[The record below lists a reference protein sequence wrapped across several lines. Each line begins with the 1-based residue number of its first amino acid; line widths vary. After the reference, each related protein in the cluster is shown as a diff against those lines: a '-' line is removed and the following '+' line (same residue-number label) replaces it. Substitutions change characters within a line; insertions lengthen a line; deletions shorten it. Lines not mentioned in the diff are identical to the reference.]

1 LPAATASRARNPGR
15 AVTLIWCPTASVVR
29 TDGRMGSINVPQ
41 FAGDRIVAFHT
52 VTNPDKL
59 AFAAR
64 QTI

>member
-1 LPAATASRARNPGR
+1 M
-15 AVTLIWCPTASVVR
+15 
-29 TDGRMGSINVPQ
+29 DDRMVSINVPQ
-41 FAGDRIVAFHT
+41 FDGDRIVAFHT